1 MPAEKTAFITGAS
14 SGFGLLISVTLA
26 RRGWHVIATM
36 RDIARRDKLE
46 AAAKDAGVFDSIEIQ
61 TLDVTNRTQIEKLAK
76 MIVARE
82 APLHA
87 LINNAGFALAGFV
100 DEVSEAEL
108 RRQFDTN
115 FFGATAVTRAFL
127 PLFKKQR
134 FGHIAMMSSVSGR
147 IGFPGVSSYVASKFA
162 LEGWSETLRLELKP
176 FGVPV
181 VLIEPGTFDTDIWS
195 RNAVVSDKTLAIV
208 ADPASSDGARIA
220 RWRKK
225 LESPKKR
232 PNPQLVADFVAN
244 ILANQ
249 KPRLRYS
256 FGTDAWAGLALRTL
270 LPWNWFENMI
280 VKSSGI
286 VE

>member
-46 AAAKDAGVFDSIEIQ
+46 AAARDAGVFDSIEIQ

-134 FGHIAMMSSVSGR
+134 YGHIVMMSSVSGR

-162 LEGWSETLRLELKP
+162 LEGWSETLRFELKP

-181 VLIEPGTFDTDIWS
+181 VLVEPGAFDTDIWS

-208 ADPASSDGARIA
+208 ADPTSSDGARIA

-232 PNPQLVADFVAN
+232 PDPQLVADFLAN

-256 FGTDAWAGLALRTL
+256 FGTDAWAGIALRTL

>member
-181 VLIEPGTFDTDIWS
+181 VLIEPGAFDTDIWS

-270 LPWNWFENMI
+270 LPWKWLENMI

>member
-1 MPAEKTAFITGAS
+1 
-14 SGFGLLISVTLA
+14 
-26 RRGWHVIATM
+26 
-36 RDIARRDKLE
+36 
-46 AAAKDAGVFDSIEIQ
+46 
-61 TLDVTNRTQIEKLAK
+61 
-76 MIVARE
+76 
-82 APLHA
+82 
-87 LINNAGFALAGFV
+87 
-100 DEVSEAEL
+100 
-108 RRQFDTN
+108 
-115 FFGATAVTRAFL
+115 
-127 PLFKKQR
+127 
-134 FGHIAMMSSVSGR
+134 
-147 IGFPGVSSYVASKFA
+147 
-162 LEGWSETLRLELKP
+162 
-176 FGVPV
+176 VPV